1 MTGLLNDQFHQLN
14 EDFGKCI
21 DGAGEFTGNLEQFRG
36 RHQAISRSVRE
47 ADRFL
52 MMSNGANCCCQVAT
66 IIVVLYS
73 AIFHRDDTISLDLES
88 AEVYI
93 SWLCFSLFSLSLA
106 AGQAILLNHT
116 ASVHRYDCNVN
127 KQPVGCDAQLPSRGN
142 CPLGMSRGNF

>member
-1 MTGLLNDQFHQLN
+1 MSVLNNQFHQLN

-21 DGAGEFTGNLEQFRG
+21 DSAGEFTGNFEQFRR

-52 MMSNGANCCCQVAT
+52 MMSIGANCCCQVAT

-73 AIFHRDDTISLDLES
+73 AIFHREDTISLDLES

-93 SWLCFSLFSLSLA
+93 SWLSFGVFCLSLA
-106 AGQAILLNHT
+106 AGQAIMLNHT
-116 ASVHRYDCNVN
+116 VSVH
-127 KQPVGCDAQLPSRGN
+127 
-142 CPLGMSRGNF
+142 